1 MQKSDIYDFMD
12 DFTPAKEEDKDRI
25 VPYFEPYEIDKFARD
40 RMLEPIEFD
49 WSRICELD
57 AIEEDRE
64 WYKTDFYQMCHAKG
78 LDHKRFLV
86 NCATHGY
93 FKQIIMQPPTPKIGY
108 KCQRCITAEIDRIVN
123 LRSLRDAAF
132 LKKQKETQK

>member
-1 MQKSDIYDFMD
+1 MKTKEVEDFM
-12 DFTPAKEEDKDRI
+12 TEYKPSEDKDRT
-25 VPYFEPYEIDKFARD
+25 VPYFEQYEVDSFARD

-57 AIEEDRE
+57 AIEEDRA
-64 WYKTDFYQMCHAKG
+64 WYVTPFYRMCVKKG
-78 LDHKRFLV
+78 LKHKRFLV

-93 FKQIIMQPPTPKIGY
+93 FRQIVMEPPTEKIGY

-123 LRSLRDAAF
+123 LRTLRDMEFRRRAREE
-132 LKKQKETQK
+132 QR